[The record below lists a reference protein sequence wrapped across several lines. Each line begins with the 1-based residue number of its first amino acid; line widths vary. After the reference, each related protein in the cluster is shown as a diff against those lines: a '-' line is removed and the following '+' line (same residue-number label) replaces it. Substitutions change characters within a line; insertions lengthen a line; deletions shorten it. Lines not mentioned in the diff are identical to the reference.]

1 VSFNSASIG
10 RKPRDLGP
18 IIHKLKVRINAE
30 HNRALPIWEHEL
42 RLHFRPK
49 PGWLPEFLW
58 KRLKN
63 FVIVQNVEVVKAP
76 DFLK

>member
-1 VSFNSASIG
+1 MGFSPANIG
-10 RKPRDLGP
+10 RRPRDLGP

-30 HNRALPIWEHEL
+30 HNRALTQWEHEL

-49 PGWLPEFLW
+49 PRWLPEFLW

-63 FVIVQNVEVVKAP
+63 LVIVQNVEVTTAP
-76 DFLK
+76 DYLK